1 MLNIKPMLTF
11 DTHGK
16 LATIEKCRGMK
27 KAFASVLAALDKAPL
42 DEEIN
47 QIIVV
52 HTDNETAA
60 NELAGLVEQ
69 KTGVKPRVVI
79 MGPTIGAHVGPG
91 SVSCGWVSKITRNQ
105 LTGL

>member
-1 MLNIKPMLTF
+1 
-11 DTHGK
+11 
-16 LATIEKCRGMK
+16 MK